1 MIDIIVCSVIISLCL
16 SIVIGAIFYYKQE
29 KKQEEEINFLKTQIA
44 NMQKRWI
51 WLEERYAKHEHK
63 YHR

>member
-1 MIDIIVCSVIISLCL
+1 MVDIIIWSVIISLCL
-16 SIVIGAIFYYKQE
+16 SIVVGAVFYYELNKKHNAEIGMLKAQLANLQE
-29 KKQEEEINFLKTQIA
+29 
-44 NMQKRWI
+44 RWI